1 MVSDKFHELNKA
13 LSLDKIRQSVDNHVP
28 DRRTP
33 GKNGLQAAVAAILRP
48 TGDHVQ
54 ALFILRAIQEGDPWS
69 GHMAFPGG
77 HMDETDES
85 LRHTAERETLEEI
98 GLDLVQHGS
107 YLGELSSVVANPRGR
122 DMVITPFVYELKTS
136 DASLVPNEEVAEV
149 LWGSLNEMWSGS
161 SSMTK
166 EFSIVGRQQEFPG
179 FGVEGEVVWG
189 LTYRVLE
196 HLFALL
202 DPDWSTGA

>member
-1 MVSDKFHELNKA
+1 MVSNKFHELNKP

-33 GKNGLQAAVAAILRP
+33 DKNSRQAAVAAILRT
-48 TGDHVQ
+48 TGDHIQ
-54 ALFILRAIQEGDPWS
+54 ALFILRAIKEGDPWS

-77 HMDETDES
+77 HKDETDES

-107 YLGELSSVVANPRGR
+107 YLGELNSVVANPRGR
-122 DMVITPFVYELKTS
+122 DMVVTPFLYELKTS
-136 DASLVPNEEVAEV
+136 DAQLAPNEEVADV
-149 LWGSLNEMWSGS
+149 LWGSLNEMMNGS
-161 SSMTK
+161 TFMTK
-166 EFSIVGRQQEFPG
+166 EFSVVGRQQEFPG

-196 HLFALL
+196 HLFTLL
-202 DPDWSTGA
+202 DPEWANRA